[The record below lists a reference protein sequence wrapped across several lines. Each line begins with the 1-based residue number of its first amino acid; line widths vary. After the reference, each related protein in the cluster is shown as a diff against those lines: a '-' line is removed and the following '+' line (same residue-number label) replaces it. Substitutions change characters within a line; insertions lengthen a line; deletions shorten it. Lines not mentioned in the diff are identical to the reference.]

1 MADAKD
7 RAVYVY
13 GVVRSDAPLE
23 LTAEG
28 IEGAGRSRVLAA
40 GRLGAIVAEVDGEPV
55 PTTRRNLN
63 GHAEVLAEA
72 ARATTVLP
80 MRFGVVF
87 PSERDVEEELL
98 QSRRATLE
106 SLLERYD
113 GRVEVTLRGSYEDQD
128 AVLREAA
135 TAQPEIVRLRDE
147 VRELPDDAAY
157 YARIRLGEMVARAVE
172 SRRAAEERRILERL
186 EPLASA
192 TAREQ
197 ELPERVVVK
206 AAFLV
211 ERSRLAEFDREVD
224 ALAGEMVGRIRF
236 SYTGPLAL
244 HSFVDLAPR
253 EEAAWVS

>member
-1 MADAKD
+1 MEDATD

-13 GVVRSDAPLE
+13 GVVAGDATLDP
-23 LTAEG
+23 TAEG
-28 IEGAGRSRVLAA
+28 IEAAGRPRLLAA
-40 GRLGAIVAEVDGEPV
+40 GRLAAIVADTDGEPV
-55 PTTRRNLN
+55 PTTRQNLN

-87 PSERDVEEELL
+87 PSERKLEEELL
-98 QSRRATLE
+98 ESRRAPLE
-106 SLLERYD
+106 SLLDEY
-113 GRVEVTLRGSYEDQD
+113 GGKVEVTLRGSFEDQD

-135 TAQPEIVRLRDE
+135 ESEPEIVRVRDE
-147 VRELPDDAAY
+147 VRKLPDDATY

-172 SRRAAEERRILERL
+172 ARRAAEERRILERL
-186 EPLASA
+186 EPLASR
-192 TAREQ
+192 TARERD
-197 ELPERVVVK
+197 LPERVVVK

-211 ERSRLAEFDREVD
+211 ERSKLAEFDREVD
-224 ALAGEMVGRIRF
+224 VLAGELAGRIRF